1 MARPASFRRIPVA
14 GVEILALFSCFPFF
28 SLSFSLVFPSVFL
41 IYCLPSLLFCCF
53 SAFLYISISLYTYIS
68 ILLIYLVSP
77 SLYTMLPVVL
87 LSLASAVS
95 ASSNYTFPNGFDPA
109 QVELGTKC
117 EFFFFLSFFLQL
129 SYLSAKDCRGLQSI
143 G

>member
-1 MARPASFRRIPVA
+1 
-14 GVEILALFSCFPFF
+14 
-28 SLSFSLVFPSVFL
+28 
-41 IYCLPSLLFCCF
+41 
-53 SAFLYISISLYTYIS
+53 
-68 ILLIYLVSP
+68 
-77 SLYTMLPVVL
+77 MLPVVL